1 MSFDYEKY
9 RKDSITALGFDP
21 AKLTEGQKEILLQPD
36 EAPENYMCD
45 GEVSQSQAKTM
56 WTNRMRREGF
66 TEAEIKKAKKKI
78 GI

>member
-21 AKLTEGQKEILLQPD
+21 EKLTEGQKEILLQPD